1 MTTTKSRSLRFR
13 PSRTA
18 LERPRSFLRIT
29 RVTQSRA
36 SDWVTASI
44 PSLLSS
50 SISSSSR
57 SRPAASRTACSR
69 AIKWGMFSTSRKVGT
84 MTLIDEPSEGSW
96 ACTMSRP
103 QPIDFMGGMVKG
115 AVSRPWPKSLS
126 SHADLSHF
134 TCRRG
139 SPWYPAAEIFCQH
152 FRKVKTPMNAVSSL
166 DSVPESQT
174 SQPSIAVL
182 IPCLNEAAAIA
193 KVVADFKAH
202 LPTAWIFVYDNGST
216 DDTVKIARA
225 AGAVVRIEPMRGKG
239 NVVRR
244 MFADVEADVFVLV
257 DGDDTYD
264 AGAAP
269 ELVDLLLK
277 NTLDMATPL
286 RQSTIEAAYRRGH
299 VLGNRLLTG
308 LVAAFFGNRISDLL
322 SGYRVF
328 SRRFVKSFPALTTG
342 FEIETELSVHA
353 LQLRM
358 PIGEVNTDYR
368 ERPAGSASKLS
379 NYKDGFRILRTIA
392 VFVKE
397 VKPLAFFSVVSLV
410 LVVIAL
416 ALSVL

>member
-1 MTTTKSRSLRFR
+1 MT
-13 PSRTA
+13 
-18 LERPRSFLRIT
+18 
-29 RVTQSRA
+29 Q
-36 SDWVTASI
+36 
-44 PSLLSS
+44 
-50 SISSSSR
+50 
-57 SRPAASRTACSR
+57 
-69 AIKWGMFSTSRKVGT
+69 
-84 MTLIDEPSEGSW
+84 DEPVVVCGGAFLS
-96 ACTMSRP
+96 TFP
-103 QPIDFMGGMVKG
+103 QGLD
-115 AVSRPWPKSLS
+115 A
-126 SHADLSHF
+126 
-134 TCRRG
+134 
-139 SPWYPAAEIFCQH
+139 
-152 FRKVKTPMNAVSSL
+152 MNAVSSL
-166 DSVPESQT
+166 DSVPDSLA

-182 IPCLNEAAAIA
+182 IPCLNEAAAIG
-193 KVVADFKAH
+193 KVIADFKAH

-225 AGAVVRIEPMRGKG
+225 AGAVVRIEPIRGKG

-264 AGAAP
+264 AAAAP
-269 ELVDLLLK
+269 ELVELLLK
-277 NTLDMATPL
+277 NTLDMVNGT

-379 NYKDGFRILRTIA
+379 TYKDGFRILRTIA
-392 VFVKE
+392 VLVKE
-397 VKPLAFFSVVSLV
+397 EKPLAFFSVVSLV

-416 ALSVL
+416 ALGVPVVVEFTHTGLVPRFPTALLASAIVILSFLSFACGLILDTVSRGRAETRRLAYLSFPVRFSSIKPREFMQSRR